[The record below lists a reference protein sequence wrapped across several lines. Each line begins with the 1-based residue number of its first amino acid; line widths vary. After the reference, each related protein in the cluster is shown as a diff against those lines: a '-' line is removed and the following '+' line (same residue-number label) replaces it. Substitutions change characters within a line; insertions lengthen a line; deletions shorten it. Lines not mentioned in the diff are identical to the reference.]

1 MPGIDSAVQIM
12 KYSNQPVCDT
22 MKPLDADASVRGTDF
37 RHAILSGARFDRVT
51 GLESCRFDEA

>member
-22 MKPLDADASVRGTDF
+22 MKPLDADASVRGTE
-37 RHAILSGARFDRVT
+37 ARLVKRANCV
-51 GLESCRFDEA
+51 AV